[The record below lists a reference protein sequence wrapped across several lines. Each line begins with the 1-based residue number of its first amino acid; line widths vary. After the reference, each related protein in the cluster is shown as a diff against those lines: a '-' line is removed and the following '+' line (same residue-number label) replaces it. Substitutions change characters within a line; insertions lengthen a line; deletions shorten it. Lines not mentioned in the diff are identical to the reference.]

1 MIIFRVNMT
10 LDIGY
15 GSQTRPTPLRAA
27 DLGGLCVLLCVLMTG
42 LLWSDWDRKL

>member
-15 GSQTRPTPLRAA
+15 GSQTRPAPLRAA
-27 DLGGLCVLLCVLMTG
+27 DLGGLCVLMTG
-42 LLWSDWDRKL
+42 LFWSDWDRKL